1 MTHLLFLL
9 PMFGLMGLGAL
20 GLWLR
25 GQWELDDY
33 EADLV
38 GLAAQGLRVR
48 TDSDVADIAYRK
60 MQQMLSKASRGRTS
74 AVSSL
79 TD

>member
-25 GQWELDDY
+25 GQWELDDEERAMSY
-33 EADLV
+33 SRYRHRVLDIRER
-38 GLAAQGLRVR
+38 AAHKPKVER
-48 TDSDVADIAYRK
+48 
-60 MQQMLSKASRGRTS
+60 
-74 AVSSL
+74 
-79 TD
+79 